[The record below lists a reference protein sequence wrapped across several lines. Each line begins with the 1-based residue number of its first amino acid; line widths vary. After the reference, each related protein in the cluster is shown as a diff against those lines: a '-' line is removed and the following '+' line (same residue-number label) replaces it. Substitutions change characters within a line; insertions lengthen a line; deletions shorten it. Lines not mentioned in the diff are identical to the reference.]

1 MRADGVSRGA
11 YGLRLTGVED
21 AADLLNDTN
30 DDWPV
35 VELAWRV
42 GETAL
47 EREQVSDSHATL
59 RLRTGGRIELDRDA
73 GHAEYVVSR
82 PLSAEELV
90 HPYLVPVAAIMAVW
104 HGRESVHAGAF
115 LAGTGAWG
123 VVGGRESG
131 KSSTLA
137 RLALD
142 GVEIVSDD
150 LLALEGTTPLPGPR
164 AVDLREE
171 PAGRLGVGVAIG
183 LAGARERWRLR
194 LAPVTGRPE
203 LRGWIH
209 LAWGERVEAVP
220 ISGADRA
227 ARLHAQRAARLPSP
241 APEVLLELA
250 SLPAWEVR
258 RPRTWDSLEETAD
271 CLRRLAGG

>member
-1 MRADGVSRGA
+1 MRPNSRSQGA
-11 YGLRLTGVED
+11 YGLRLTGVEG
-21 AADLLNDTN
+21 AADLLNDAEE
-30 DDWPV
+30 DWPSV
-35 VELAWRV
+35 DLTWRV
-42 GETAL
+42 GDTTL
-47 EREQVSDSHATL
+47 DREQVSDTRATL

-73 GHAEYVVSR
+73 GRADYVVPR
-82 PLSAEELV
+82 PLSPEELV
-90 HPYLVPVAAIMAVW
+90 HPYLVPVAAVMAVW

-115 LAGTGAWG
+115 AVETGAWG

-131 KSSTLA
+131 KSTTLA

-150 LLALEGTTPLPGPR
+150 LLALDGTTPLPGPR
-164 AVDLREE
+164 AVDLRAE
-171 PAGRLGVGVAIG
+171 PAGRLGVGVSIG

-194 LAPVTGRPE
+194 LAPVTGGLE

-220 ISGADRA
+220 LEGADRA
-227 ARLHAQRAARLPSP
+227 ARLVAQRAARLPSP
-241 APEVLLELA
+241 APEVFLELA

-258 RPRTWDSLEETAD
+258 RPRTWDSLAETAD
-271 CLRRLAGG
+271 CLRGLARG